1 MNFKRIAALTV
12 AFSCVTSLVP
22 STLSMGTSVY
32 AATTENYLSDIS
44 LETNKGKEVTI
55 YTKSSCSSKYKL
67 SKLDSDDKVPTTL
80 YAKVSSSVSKVNFKD
95 IDLND
100 SDVTYEIRK
109 GSTKI
114 DLDEDVKLSSSSTS
128 FKINILDNNNKTLK
142 TYTLKI
148 TKESNNEDEDD
159 EEDENH
165 DDIYLEKME
174 LYTFDNK
181 EIDFKFK
188 KTTSSYDINVG
199 NSVTSIK
206 VFAEPEYDE
215 YTVRVNGLKVDE
227 DDDWTRKVALAEG
240 KNEIPVKIKDE
251 DGNERI
257 YTLNV
262 TRAVKSS
269 SSNNINSSNTATN
282 ITDNTTNVEKPSPNN
297 TAPKFP
303 TTKLGWVTQGNNWY
317 FVKPDG
323 TCTTGWVY
331 SSNKWYY
338 MDTNGIMKTG
348 WVQVPSNN
356 KWYYFYS
363 NGEMASN
370 TIIGGYRLGSDGAWI
385 Q

>member
-12 AFSCVTSLVP
+12 ALSCVTSLVP

-80 YAKVSSSVSKVNFKD
+80 YAKVSSNVSKVNFKD

-128 FKINILDNNNKTLK
+128 FKINILDNDNKTLK
-142 TYTLKI
+142 TYTLKVL
-148 TKESNNEDEDD
+148 KESDNDDD
-159 EEDENH
+159 EEDSDDDKF
-165 DDIYLEKME
+165 DDIYLDKLE
-174 LYTFDNK
+174 LTTFDNK
-181 EIDFKFK
+181 EIKLAFKN
-188 KTTSSYDINVG
+188 TTSSYNV
-199 NSVTSIK
+199 NVANNVTSVKIL
-206 VFAEPEYDE
+206 AEPEYDD
-215 YTVRVNGLKVDE
+215 YTVRINGSKVDE
-227 DDDWTRKVALAEG
+227 DDDWTKKVSLTEG
-240 KNEIPVKIKDE
+240 KNEILVKIKD
-251 DGNERI
+251 DDDNERI
-257 YTLNV
+257 YTLNI
-262 TRAVKSS
+262 TRASKTESS
-269 SSNNINSSNTATN
+269 TNTNTNTSINT
-282 ITDNTTNVEKPSPNN
+282 EKPSPNN
-297 TAPKFP
+297 TAPTFP
-303 TTKLGWVTQGNNWY
+303 TTKLGWVLQGNSWY